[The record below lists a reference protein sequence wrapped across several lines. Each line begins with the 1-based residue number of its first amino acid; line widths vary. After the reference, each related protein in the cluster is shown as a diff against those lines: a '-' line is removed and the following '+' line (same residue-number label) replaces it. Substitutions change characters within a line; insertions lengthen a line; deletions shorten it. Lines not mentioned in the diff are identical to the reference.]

1 MRIGYFG
8 TPSHAKELL
17 ERLYKSE
24 NEISFVVTNPDK
36 PKGRDRKPMPSEVK
50 KFALDHSIPIFQPM
64 NWKDKSTIES
74 ILSIPCDIHIVYAY
88 GSIIPELIYKS
99 PRLGSI
105 NLHGSLLPKYR
116 GASPVQTAIINGE
129 TSTGLSIQ
137 FLAKDVDAGDII
149 HQKEFTITEQDTTG
163 SILSRI
169 TEDGGTEILNLIKNF
184 PQGFNSIQQDSSQ
197 ASHCKKL
204 LPEDRCINWNRSSFE
219 IHNQIRAFFPQPL
232 CFSSFREKRI
242 ILWESYLPKD
252 EFPESDLP
260 PGTIFIPNK
269 KSLFVICG
277 DKKMIGIIRI
287 QPEGKKDMLVN
298 DFINGLKPQ
307 EREMFH

>member
-1 MRIGYFG
+1 MKIGYFG
-8 TPSHAKELL
+8 TPSHARDLL
-17 ERLYKSE
+17 ERLYNSD

-50 KFALDHSIPIFQPM
+50 QFALDHAIPIFQPM
-64 NWKDKSTIES
+64 SWKDQSTIES
-74 ILSIPCDIHIVYAY
+74 ILSIPCDVHIVYAY
-88 GSIIPELIYKS
+88 GSIIPESIYKF

-116 GASPVQTAIINGE
+116 GASPVQSAIINGD
-129 TSTGLSIQ
+129 STTGFSIQ

-149 HQKEFTITEQDTTG
+149 LQKEFSISEQDTTG
-163 SILSRI
+163 SILNRI
-169 TEDGGTEILNLIKNF
+169 TEEGGDSILTLLKNF
-184 PQGFNSIQQDSSQ
+184 PQGFNSIQQDSAQ

-204 LPEDRCINWNRSSFE
+204 LADDRCINWNRSSLE

-232 CFSSFREKRI
+232 CYSTFREKRI
-242 ILWESYLPKD
+242 IIRESYLPKD

-260 PGTIFIPNK
+260 AGTIFIPNK

-277 DKKMIGIIRI
+277 DKKMIAIIRI
-287 QPEGKKDMLVN
+287 QPEGKKDMHIS
-298 DFINGLKPQ
+298 DFINGLKPL
-307 EREMFH
+307 EREKFH